1 MRPRAWGRPCQ
12 STTVGKRFLATDVD
26 IKKCIDMAKAG
37 DADFAK
43 LVPVRLQAKVR
54 LIEAIR
60 DALGEAEAYVGGK
73 CAVECVRDALR
84 KEAEHLDEVG
94 WYTRAQYFF
103 DAADTLDALN
113 KDDAP

>member
-1 MRPRAWGRPCQ
+1 MPIDDSGR
-12 STTVGKRFLATDVD
+12 GFLATDAD

-43 LVPVRLQAKVR
+43 LGLVRLQAKVR

-60 DALGEAEAYVGGK
+60 DALGEAEAYLGGEG
-73 CAVECVRDALR
+73 AVECVRDALR

-103 DAADTLDALN
+103 DAADTLDTLN

>member
-1 MRPRAWGRPCQ
+1 MG
-12 STTVGKRFLATDVD
+12 
-26 IKKCIDMAKAG
+26 KAG

-43 LVPVRLQAKVR
+43 LVLDQAKVR

-60 DALGEAEAYVGGK
+60 DALGEAEAYVGAK

-94 WYTRAQYFF
+94 WYTRAQHFC
-103 DAADTLDALN
+103 DAADALDALN
-113 KDDAP
+113 KDDAQ

>member
-1 MRPRAWGRPCQ
+1 
-12 STTVGKRFLATDVD
+12 
-26 IKKCIDMAKAG
+26 MAKAG

-43 LVPVRLQAKVR
+43 LVLVRLQAKVR

>member
-1 MRPRAWGRPCQ
+1 MPINK
-12 STTVGKRFLATDVD
+12 SGKGFLATDAD

-43 LVPVRLQAKVR
+43 LVRVRGQAKVT

-84 KEAEHLDEVG
+84 NEAEHLDEVG
-94 WYTRAQYFF
+94 WHTRAQYFF